1 MNTKTILI
9 TGSNSGI
16 GLEAARKLAAK
27 PEWGIIV
34 LGARSK
40 AKAEAARDN
49 IMATTGRSADDFRN
63 LIVDLVDPASVQA
76 AVQDVAQQGLRF
88 DAVVLNAG
96 GMPSANGGELQ
107 KVPSGQSKLFAMNV
121 GGHAALVNGLLEG
134 GHFSEHAT
142 VVFAASEASRGI
154 PMMMAKAAKL
164 PDGYADVDAALDAI
178 VTGDHVQKVDD
189 MYEYGLVKLLGA
201 VWMTELAHRHPSSLR
216 AIAVS
221 PGMTGGT
228 NAMAEMPSLMKT
240 MMTWVMLPMMSL
252 FGMAHKVGNG
262 ADRYLQ
268 ALEDESLVNGGFY
281 ASPGSKLTG
290 PLTLQSTTA
299 QPLLND
305 EPFIRAVGRLM
316 DRLPQAPVAAK

>member
-178 VTGDHVQKVDD
+178 FETQDAALTQTRRQVVSALKQIHAVLDDEQRATAVQ
-189 MYEYGLVKLLGA
+189 
-201 VWMTELAHRHPSSLR
+201 WLASGP
-216 AIAVS
+216 
-221 PGMTGGT
+221 
-228 NAMAEMPSLMKT
+228 
-240 MMTWVMLPMMSL
+240 TW
-252 FGMAHKVGNG
+252 
-262 ADRYLQ
+262 R
-268 ALEDESLVNGGFY
+268 
-281 ASPGSKLTG
+281 
-290 PLTLQSTTA
+290 
-299 QPLLND
+299 
-305 EPFIRAVGRLM
+305 R
-316 DRLPQAPVAAK
+316 